1 MKKFWIRAMLEQ
13 LIPALVIGVVFIVL
27 YFTVDFFNGILLGIA
42 IVSFIFAIFTL
53 AFYRCPNRKIPE
65 GENIIIA
72 PADGKI
78 VAIKREKDNYLF
90 EGKEVLRV
98 SIFLNAFNVHINRIP
113 YDGEVIFEKY
123 NKGKYLAAFSEKAS
137 LDNEQMMMG
146 IETSHGKVLVKQIAG
161 LIARRVICIPKIK
174 DEVKRGDIYGMI
186 KFGSR
191 TDILIE
197 SEVELDINIGDKVKG
212 GETILGRF
220 V

>member
-13 LIPALVIGVVFIVL
+13 LIPALITGIVFTIL
-27 YFTVDFFNGILLGIA
+27 YLTVDFLSGVFIGLA
-42 IVSFIFAIFTL
+42 IISFIFAIFTL
-53 AFYRCPNRKIPE
+53 AFYRCPNRNIPE
-65 GENIIIA
+65 GENIIVA

-78 VAIKREKDNYLF
+78 VAIKREKDKYLF
-90 EGKEVLRV
+90 EGKEILRV

-113 YDGEVIFEKY
+113 YSGEVIFEKY

-146 IETSHGKVLVKQIAG
+146 IETDHGKILVKQIAG
-161 LIARRVICIPKIK
+161 LIARRVICIPKTK
-174 DEVKRGDIYGMI
+174 DKVIRGDIYGMI

-191 TDILIE
+191 TDILLE

-220 V
+220 I